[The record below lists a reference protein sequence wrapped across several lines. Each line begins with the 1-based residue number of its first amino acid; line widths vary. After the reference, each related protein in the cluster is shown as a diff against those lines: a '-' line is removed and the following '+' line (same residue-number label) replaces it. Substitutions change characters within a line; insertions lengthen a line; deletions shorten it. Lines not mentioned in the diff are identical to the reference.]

1 MKRPE
6 LFIFSLA
13 LATAHGSTVTAP
25 DKEVK
30 VARGNNVTLRCEFRT
45 AGTAESGDFVYWRK
59 IQTTHEAITRYF
71 DGFIRHG
78 ASYKDRIYFSG
89 NPDTGDLSITLTE
102 VTMDDNGTYVCGAH
116 LRMET
121 VEPAHV
127 ALLVLVAPSI
137 PDCAIHGTPEYGQ
150 TVNLTCNSR
159 EGSPKP
165 VYTWKSFNMQNQ
177 PQPLQAT
184 EGQQITL
191 KNVSAETSGFYI
203 CTSTN
208 SIGHQF
214 CNITVNIMP
223 PSMNFALY
231 AGVIGGVVA
240 AIIVIGILGYC
251 CCCRTTKDKD
261 YEMTEREDRTE
272 EATMNQEADEGEEDN
287 RREKLRI

>member
-30 VARGNNVTLRCEFRT
+30 VARGHNVTLRCEFQT
-45 AGTAESGDFVYWRK
+45 TGTAESGDFVYWK
-59 IQTTHEAITRYF
+59 KTQIMHEVVIRYF
-71 DGFIRHG
+71 DGFIRYG

-89 NPDTGDLSITLTE
+89 NPDKGDFSITLTE
-102 VTMDDNGTYVCGAH
+102 VTMEDNGTYACGVH

-121 VEPAHV
+121 VEPAYV
-127 ALLVLVAPSI
+127 ALFVRVAPSK
-137 PDCAIHGTPEYGQ
+137 PDCAIQGTAEYGH

-165 VYTWKSFNMQNQ
+165 VYTWQSFNVQNQ
-177 PQPLQAT
+177 PRPLQAT
-184 EGQQITL
+184 QGQLITL

-208 SIGHQF
+208 SVGHQF
-214 CNITVNIMP
+214 CNMTVSIMP

-231 AGVIGGVVA
+231 AGIIGGVVA
-240 AIIVIGILGYC
+240 AIIVIGILAYC
-251 CCCRTTKDKD
+251 CCCRSKKDKD
-261 YEMTEREDRTE
+261 YEMTEREDRIE
-272 EATMNQEADEGEEDN
+272 DATMNQEADEGEEDN
-287 RREKLRI
+287 RGERRR

>member
-223 PSMNFALY
+223 R
-231 AGVIGGVVA
+231 VIGGVVA